1 MTSNPHLKGSLM
13 SRKTQT
19 PASRVS
25 VGDRFPE
32 LLLTAITGETI
43 AIPDTAGALTHL
55 QFRRF
60 AGCPICNLHLRSV
73 SSRID
78 EIGAW
83 GIREVV
89 VFHSTAKELRKY
101 QDDMPFA
108 VIGDPDKTL
117 YRQFGVEA
125 SARAVLNPHAWR
137 ALPGGWRHAIANAVA
152 HRRAPLPLAP
162 TNGNLGLPADLL
174 IAADGRVAAVKY
186 GVHAYDQWSVDEL
199 LDAATSYQKPN
210 SP

>member
-1 MTSNPHLKGSLM
+1 MP
-13 SRKTQT
+13 RKAQNS
-19 PASRVS
+19 PARVS
-25 VGDRFPE
+25 VGDRFPD
-32 LLLTAITGETI
+32 LGLAAISGETVP
-43 AIPDTAGALTHL
+43 IPDPDGALTHL

-73 SSRID
+73 SARIE
-78 EIGAW
+78 EIGAA

-89 VFHSTAKELRKY
+89 VFHSTADELRKY
-101 QDDMPFA
+101 QDDMPFP

-117 YRQFGVEA
+117 YRRFGVEA
-125 SARAVLNPHAWR
+125 SAKAVLNPRAWR
-137 ALPGGWRHAIANAVA
+137 ALPSGWRHAIANAVA

-162 TNGNLGLPADLL
+162 TNGTLGLPADLL

-199 LDAATSYQKPN
+199 LDAAAGS
-210 SP
+210 

>member
-1 MTSNPHLKGSLM
+1 MAH
-13 SRKTQT
+13 KTT
-19 PASRVS
+19 PATRVS
-25 VGDRFPE
+25 VGDRFPD
-32 LLLTAITGETI
+32 LRLTAITGVTVP
-43 AIPDTAGALTHL
+43 IPDTAGHLTHL

-73 SSRID
+73 TARID
-78 EIGAW
+78 EISAA

-89 VFHSTAKELRKY
+89 VFHSTATELRKY
-101 QDDMPFA
+101 QHDMPFP

-117 YRQFGVEA
+117 YRRFGVEA
-125 SARAVLNPHAWR
+125 SAKAVLNPHAWR
-137 ALPGGWRHAIANAVA
+137 ALPAGWRHAIGNAVA

-174 IAADGRVAAVKY
+174 ITADGSVAAVKY

-199 LDAATSYQKPN
+199 LDLASGFGRGTGT
-210 SP
+210 

>member
-1 MTSNPHLKGSLM
+1 MA
-13 SRKTQT
+13 RKTPT
-19 PASRVS
+19 PAARVS

-32 LLLTAITGETI
+32 LRLTAITGETI
-43 AIPDTAGALTHL
+43 PILDTAGHLTHL

-60 AGCPICNLHLRSV
+60 AGCPICNLHLHSV
-73 SSRID
+73 TARMD
-78 EIGAW
+78 EISAA

-89 VFHSTAKELRKY
+89 VFHSTANELRKY
-101 QDDMPFA
+101 QDDMPFP

-117 YRQFGVEA
+117 YRRFGVEA
-125 SARAVLNPHAWR
+125 SAKALLNPRAWR
-137 ALPGGWRHAIANAVA
+137 ALPVGWGHSIGNAIA

-174 IAADGRVAAVKY
+174 ITADGSVAAAKY

-199 LDAATSYQKPN
+199 LDLASGFGLGAGR
-210 SP
+210 

>member
-1 MTSNPHLKGSLM
+1 MNPHRKGTIM
-13 SRKTQT
+13 
-19 PASRVS
+19 ARVS

-32 LLLTAITGETI
+32 LQLTALTGEI
-43 AIPDTAGALTHL
+43 VAIPNTAGALTHL

-73 SSRID
+73 SGRIE
-78 EIGAW
+78 EIEAAS
-83 GIREVV
+83 IREVV
-89 VFHSTAKELRKY
+89 VFHSTATELRKY

-117 YRQFGVEA
+117 YRRFGVEA
-125 SARAVLNPHAWR
+125 SAKAILNPRAWR

-152 HRRAPLPLAP
+152 HRRAPLPAAP

-174 IAADGRVAAVKY
+174 IASDGRVVAVKY
-186 GVHAYDQWSVDEL
+186 GAHAYDQWSVDEL
-199 LDAATSYQKPN
+199 LELVKADAG
-210 SP
+210 

>member
-1 MTSNPHLKGSLM
+1 MA
-13 SRKTQT
+13 RKTKT
-19 PASRVS
+19 SAARVS

-32 LLLTAITGETI
+32 LHLAAISGETVP
-43 AIPDTAGALTHL
+43 IPDADGALTHL

-73 SSRID
+73 SARIE
-78 EIGAW
+78 EIGAA

-89 VFHSTAKELRKY
+89 VFHSTADELRKY
-101 QDDMPFA
+101 QDDMPFP

-117 YRQFGVEA
+117 YRRFGVEA
-125 SARAVLNPHAWR
+125 SAKAVLNPRAWR
-137 ALPGGWRHAIANAVA
+137 GLPSGGRHATANALA
-152 HRRAPLPLAP
+152 QRRPPLPLAP
-162 TNGNLGLPADLL
+162 TNGTLGLPADLL

-199 LDAATSYQKPN
+199 LDLASGFGRGTGT
-210 SP
+210 

>member
-1 MTSNPHLKGSLM
+1 MA
-13 SRKTQT
+13 RKTQT
-19 PASRVS
+19 SPARVN

-32 LLLTAITGETI
+32 LRLTAITGETVPV
-43 AIPDTAGALTHL
+43 PDAAGALTHL

-73 SSRID
+73 IARID
-78 EIGAW
+78 EISTA

-89 VFHSTAKELRKY
+89 VFHSTATELRKY
-101 QDDMPFA
+101 QDDMPFP

-117 YRQFGVEA
+117 YRRFGVAA
-125 SARAVLNPHAWR
+125 SAKAVLNPRAWP
-137 ALPGGWRHAIANAVA
+137 ALPGGWRHAVANAVA
-152 HRRAPLPLAP
+152 GRRAPLPLAP

-174 IAADGRVAAVKY
+174 ITGDGRVAAVKY

-199 LDAATSYQKPN
+199 LDAAS
-210 SP
+210 SSW

>member
-1 MTSNPHLKGSLM
+1 MA
-13 SRKTQT
+13 RKTPT
-19 PASRVS
+19 PATRVS

-32 LLLTAITGETI
+32 LRLTAMTGETI
-43 AIPDTAGALTHL
+43 PIPDTASHLTHL

-60 AGCPICNLHLRSV
+60 AGCPICNLHLHSITARMN
-73 SSRID
+73 
-78 EIGAW
+78 EISAA

-89 VFHSTAKELRKY
+89 VFHSTATELRKY
-101 QDDMPFA
+101 QYDMPFP

-117 YRQFGVEA
+117 YRRFGVEA
-125 SARAVLNPHAWR
+125 SAKAVLNPRAWR
-137 ALPGGWRHAIANAVA
+137 ALPVGWRRAIADAVA

-174 IAADGRVAAVKY
+174 ITTDGNVAAVKY

-199 LDAATSYQKPN
+199 LDLASGFDRGAGT
-210 SP
+210 